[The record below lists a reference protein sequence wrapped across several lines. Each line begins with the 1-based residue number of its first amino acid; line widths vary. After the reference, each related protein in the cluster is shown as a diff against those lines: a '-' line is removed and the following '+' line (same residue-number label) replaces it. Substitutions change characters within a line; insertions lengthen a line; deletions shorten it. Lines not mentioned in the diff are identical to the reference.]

1 MPQTLQPLFSRA
13 QTATGISLATRIIL
27 INTAAMLLMVSGL
40 IYFGGYL
47 DRLVGNEVGLQ
58 LRQARLVASRLAA
71 DAYLSQSFDL
81 DKTRGIVTRQ
91 SMDLEV
97 QTRVIAA
104 DGHVVFELVPPLPP
118 PPTPTPEDTSAITRL
133 SNLVDWLAMVV
144 PYGSDLP
151 LYNEQTA
158 KQAQQTDFDM
168 AQQGQPHWS
177 LWKNPRKSI
186 VITAAAPIMHNDQ
199 VVGVVHIVSDSQTV
213 ANTMRSL
220 RVELLQT
227 FGLMLGISTLISI
240 YMAQTIAA
248 PLRRLAQAAQRA
260 QAIAG
265 GAPQIPQYSQR
276 GDEIGELSAA
286 LQGMTRT
293 LWERLGAI
301 EHFAADVAHE
311 LKNPLT
317 SMKSALE
324 TLQRVQEPAQRDK
337 LLAIVA
343 EDITRMQRLITD
355 ISGASRLEAELTRT
369 PPELFDLS
377 AVLSNLVG
385 NCLKSGA
392 RLQFHVRE
400 TGLMV
405 LGSPSRLIQVAENLI
420 ANARSFSPPDAPV
433 ILRLSGQAHQVLF
446 LVEDSGPG
454 IAPGKEEKIF
464 DRFYSERRGDAISG
478 NHSGLGLS
486 ICRQII
492 EGHGGRIRAENRLDD
507 KGNICGARFIVT
519 LPRQDD

>member
-1 MPQTLQPLFSRA
+1 M
-13 QTATGISLATRIIL
+13 
-27 INTAAMLLMVSGL
+27 
-40 IYFGGYL
+40 Y
-47 DRLVGNEVGLQ
+47 
-58 LRQARLVASRLAA
+58 
-71 DAYLSQSFDL
+71 
-81 DKTRGIVTRQ
+81 
-91 SMDLEV
+91 
-97 QTRVIAA
+97 
-104 DGHVVFELVPPLPP
+104 
-118 PPTPTPEDTSAITRL
+118 
-133 SNLVDWLAMVV
+133 
-144 PYGSDLP
+144 
-151 LYNEQTA
+151 
-158 KQAQQTDFDM
+158 
-168 AQQGQPHWS
+168 
-177 LWKNPRKSI
+177 
-186 VITAAAPIMHNDQ
+186 NDQ

-420 ANARSFSPPDAPV
+420 ANARSFSPPDAAV

-464 DRFYSERRGDAISG
+464 DRFYSERRGDAVSG